1 MKRQVIL
8 TESQYNHIVKR
19 IVESSKRGKAGIAEK
34 HFLTNL
40 QHRLADIN
48 AEGIAP
54 TIIVGEREA
63 EENEFSLDDTL
74 EWYNENPSWQ
84 KSHDKQLDRLMEL
97 LPNKSN
103 IKRLVKG
110 NSKYPL
116 NILARELLTDR
127 KGTSVNIAKWNP
139 ADVWIEYNDFDFEDL
154 SLVDNIESLN
164 EYLDEALIEGKWV
177 LGLSLKKGEGFY
189 EFVNTS
195 NRARKPKRGSAEYDV
210 AKTYLDKKYEEKYGK
225 ELVKEVLEDGYVIT
239 RVDVGGPNKKT
250 IQLWYLILIVRKEQ
264 SGDSSY
270 SIIPSRVDIRSFT
283 TDPGGKIYIE
293 AGGGKGHMSG
303 KARIDVIIQEAISNQ
318 NIDNVRADMK
328 YMYEVASEI
337 TTIDQTDKEGIEKL
351 LRDYNEKL
359 VDLTKIGNTIKKP
372 FLKSVFDGE
381 IRKLSPLRGGNMYG
395 NQKIPS
401 VRTRGPWGRMSSRLQ
416 SMLFL
421 DDMFEVTKE
430 EVRKHQNSLLKKVVQ
445 YARGQSDWS
454 APHMVIK

>member
-8 TESQYNHIVKR
+8 KESQYNHIIKR
-19 IVESSKRGKAGIAEK
+19 LVESSKRGKAGIAEK

-48 AEGIAP
+48 SEGLP
-54 TIIVGEREA
+54 PNIVVGGRDTED
-63 EENEFSLDDTL
+63 NEFDWDNTL
-74 EWYNENPSWQ
+74 EWYKDNPTWQ

-103 IKRLVKG
+103 IRRLVKG

-127 KGTSVNIAKWNP
+127 KGASTNIAKWNP
-139 ADVWIEYNDFDFEDL
+139 ADVWIEYDDFDLEDL
-154 SLVDNIESLN
+154 SLIDNIESLN

-195 NRARKPKRGSAEYDV
+195 NRARKPRRGSAEYDV
-210 AKTYLDKKYEEKYGK
+210 AKSYLDKKYEEKYGK
-225 ELVKEVLEDGYVIT
+225 ELVEEVLEDGYVIT
-239 RVDVGGPNKKT
+239 RVDVGGPTKKT
-250 IQLWYLILIVRKEQ
+250 IQIWYLILIVRTEPN
-264 SGDSSY
+264 GDASY
-270 SIIPSRVDIRSFT
+270 SIVPSRIDIRSFT
-283 TDPGGKIYIE
+283 TNPSGKIYVE

-303 KARIDVIIQEAISNQ
+303 KARIEVIIQEALSNQ
-318 NIDNVRADMK
+318 NIDTLRDGMQ
-328 YMYEVASEI
+328 YLYDVASEMG
-337 TTIDQTDKEGIEKL
+337 TMDPEDSEVEKL
-351 LRDYNEKL
+351 LNDYNQKL
-359 VDLTKIGNTIKKP
+359 VELSNIGSTIKKP
-372 FLKSVFDGE
+372 FLKSVFDTE
-381 IRKLSPLRGGNMYG
+381 MKKLSPIRGGNMYG
-395 NQKIPS
+395 NQRIPS
-401 VRTRGPWGRMSSRLQ
+401 TQRKGPWGRMSSRLQ

-421 DDMFEVTKE
+421 DDLFEVTKE
-430 EVRKHQNSLLKKVVQ
+430 EVRKHQNSLLKRVVQ

>member
-8 TESQYNHIVKR
+8 KESQYNTIKR
-19 IVESSKRGKAGIAEK
+19 RLLESSKRGKAGIAEK

-48 AEGIAP
+48 SEGIAP
-54 TIIVGEREA
+54 NIVVGGRDTED
-63 EENEFSLDDTL
+63 NEFNWGDTL
-74 EWYNENPSWQ
+74 EWYKENPTWQ
-84 KSHDKQLDRLMEL
+84 KSHDNQLDRLLEL

-103 IKRLVKG
+103 IRRLVKG

-127 KGTSVNIAKWNP
+127 EGSSTNIAKWNP

-164 EYLDEALIEGKWV
+164 QYLDEALIEGKWV
-177 LGLSLKKGEGFY
+177 LGLSLKKGQGFY

-210 AKTYLDKKYEEKYGK
+210 AKSYLDKKYEEKYGK
-225 ELVKEVLEDGYVIT
+225 DLVDEVLRDGYVIT
-239 RVDVGGPNKKT
+239 RVDVGGPTKKT
-250 IQLWYLILIVRKEQ
+250 IQIWYLILIVRTEPN
-264 SGDSSY
+264 GDTSY
-270 SIIPSRVDIRSFT
+270 SIVPSRVDIRSFT
-283 TDPGGKIYIE
+283 TDPGGKIYVE

-303 KARIDVIIQEAISNQ
+303 KARIDVIIQEVLSNK
-318 NIDNVRADMK
+318 NIDNVREDMK
-328 YMYEVASEI
+328 YLYDVASEMA
-337 TTIDQTDKEGIEKL
+337 TMDPEDETIKKL

-359 VDLTKIGNTIKKP
+359 VDLNKIGNTIKKP
-372 FLKSVFDGE
+372 FLKGIFDAE
-381 IRKLSPLRGGNMYG
+381 IRKLSPVRGGNSYG
-395 NQKIPS
+395 DQRVPNVHRK
-401 VRTRGPWGRMSSRLQ
+401 GPWGRMSSRLQ

-430 EVRKHQNSLLKKVVQ
+430 EVRKHQNSLLKTVVQ

>member
-1 MKRQVIL
+1 
-8 TESQYNHIVKR
+8 
-19 IVESSKRGKAGIAEK
+19 
-34 HFLTNL
+34 
-40 QHRLADIN
+40 
-48 AEGIAP
+48 
-54 TIIVGEREA
+54 
-63 EENEFSLDDTL
+63 
-74 EWYNENPSWQ
+74 
-84 KSHDKQLDRLMEL
+84 
-97 LPNKSN
+97 
-103 IKRLVKG
+103 
-110 NSKYPL
+110 
-116 NILARELLTDR
+116 
-127 KGTSVNIAKWNP
+127 
-139 ADVWIEYNDFDFEDL
+139 
-154 SLVDNIESLN
+154 
-164 EYLDEALIEGKWV
+164 
-177 LGLSLKKGEGFY
+177 
-189 EFVNTS
+189 
-195 NRARKPKRGSAEYDV
+195 
-210 AKTYLDKKYEEKYGK
+210 
-225 ELVKEVLEDGYVIT
+225 
-239 RVDVGGPNKKT
+239 
-250 IQLWYLILIVRKEQ
+250 
-264 SGDSSY
+264 
-270 SIIPSRVDIRSFT
+270 
-283 TDPGGKIYIE
+283 
-293 AGGGKGHMSG
+293 MSG

-395 NQKIPS
+395 NQRIPS